1 MPLRLLVV
9 DDSSIIR
16 RVVIRTLKMVLSSIG
31 SISEAANGVEALA
44 ILEDT
49 EVDLILTDINMDDM
63 GGIELIS
70 RIKADDNLKEI
81 PIVVI
86 STEGNEN
93 RVAQLLEQGAVGYIK
108 KPFTPE
114 QIRDVLSGI
123 IGGGNE
129 QQ

>member
-1 MPLRLLVV
+1 MMPLRLLVV

-16 RVVIRTLKMVLSSIG
+16 RVVIRTLKMVLSSVGDIF
-31 SISEAANGVEALA
+31 EAANGVEALA

-49 EVDLILTDINMDDM
+49 KVDLILTDINMDDM

-70 RIKADDNLKEI
+70 RVKAADNLKEI

-93 RVAQLLEQGAVGYIK
+93 RVSQLIEQGAVGYIK

-114 QIRDVLSGI
+114 QIRDTICEIVGAT
-123 IGGGNE
+123 NE
-129 QQ
+129 